1 MYAGVAQILRMVK
14 TDTLAAAERPVGFA
28 LSPMKIQ
35 RRSGANLGLGR
46 YSCDEEIKMKIG
58 MIGAGAVSLA
68 VARYALAVGHEVVIS
83 NRSGPD
89 KLSQAIAKLGKGAT
103 AATVAAAARAEVV
116 LLAVPWRSVPEA
128 LSGLPDWSGRI
139 LVDATNPFKETTP
152 KLVLDDLGDRGASEI
167 VADLAPGARVVKAF
181 NSITMTN
188 FEAGPKR
195 ADARRAVLVSGD
207 DEDAKTKIK
216 QLITSFGFAVIDL
229 GGLKTGGRLQ
239 QAGGPL
245 ATGSDLLVAD

>member
-1 MYAGVAQILRMVK
+1 M
-14 TDTLAAAERPVGFA
+14 
-28 LSPMKIQ
+28 
-35 RRSGANLGLGR
+35 
-46 YSCDEEIKMKIG
+46 
-58 MIGAGAVSLA
+58 
-68 VARYALAVGHEVVIS
+68 
-83 NRSGPD
+83 
-89 KLSQAIAKLGKGAT
+89 
-103 AATVAAAARAEVV
+103 
-116 LLAVPWRSVPEA
+116 PWRSVPEA

-195 ADARRAVLVSGD
+195 GDARRAVLVSGD

-216 QLITSFGFAVIDL
+216 QLITSFGFAVIRPWWAEDRRSA
-229 GGLKTGGRLQ
+229 TAGGRTSCDWKRP
-239 QAGGPL
+239 AGCRLRTLP
-245 ATGSDLLVAD
+245 A

>member
-1 MYAGVAQILRMVK
+1 MVK

-152 KLVLDDLGDRGASEI
+152 KLVLDDLGNRGASEI

-195 ADARRAVLVSGD
+195 GDARRAVLVSGD

-239 QAGGPL
+239 RL
-245 ATGSDLLVAD
+245 Y